1 MHLGSTRRRGNQ
13 PDPNL
18 EPNATAF
25 PLASVRS
32 RRPVGVLTIVGV
44 VVLLLSACASDR
56 ATDQRPARETS
67 ETTPGVIVGEQATY
81 SANRYASPT
90 VIPTATNVPPATL
103 QEIGLATGVDG
114 SGQPNGFV
122 VSVASNAGTVYLV
135 ADLDGLR
142 SGSVVRTYWFKNMEK
157 FEDRTYAG
165 EGTVTVGQDGRQWV
179 AVPQALDGSLEP
191 GNYGIRMFVDDVE
204 VGSVGIELTSPG
216 TQPQSV

>member
-1 MHLGSTRRRGNQ
+1 MRLGSTPPRDNRPEPR
-13 PDPNL
+13 PDPKR
-18 EPNATAF
+18 ASF
-25 PLASVRS
+25 SLASARS
-32 RRPVGVLTIVGV
+32 RRPVGVLSVIGLA
-44 VVLLLSACASDR
+44 VLLLSGCASDR

-67 ETTPGVIVGEQATY
+67 ETTPGVIVGDQATW

-90 VIPTATNVPPATL
+90 TIPTATNVPPATL

-142 SGSVVRTYWFKNMEK
+142 SGSVVRSYWQKNEEK

-165 EGTVTVGQDGRQWV
+165 DASVTVERDGRQWV
-179 AVPQALDGSLEP
+179 ALPLNLDGSLAT
-191 GNYGIRMFVDDVE
+191 GNYGVLLYVDDVE
-204 VGSVGIELTSPG
+204 LGSIGIELTSPG
-216 TQPQSV
+216 TQPRSV

>member
-1 MHLGSTRRRGNQ
+1 MHLGSTRPRGNRPDSS
-13 PDPNL
+13 PDPNR
-18 EPNATAF
+18 ASF
-25 PLASVRS
+25 SLASARS
-32 RRPVGVLTIVGV
+32 RRPVGVLSVIGLA
-44 VVLLLSACASDR
+44 VLLLSGCASDR

-67 ETTPGVIVGEQATY
+67 ETTPGVIVADQATW

-142 SGSVVRTYWFKNMEK
+142 SGSVVRTYWFKNVEK

-179 AVPQALDGSLEP
+179 AVPLNLDGSLQP
-191 GNYGIRMFVDDVE
+191 GNYGVRLFVDDVE

-216 TQPQSV
+216 TQPRSV